1 MGWGNHVGGIG
12 VWVYKL
18 QCGSINS
25 TDSTVGSGL
34 GRFLFCSVE
43 GVPVPVEVVDS

>member
-1 MGWGNHVGGIG
+1 MGWGICLGGIG
-12 VWVYKL
+12 GVVNKL